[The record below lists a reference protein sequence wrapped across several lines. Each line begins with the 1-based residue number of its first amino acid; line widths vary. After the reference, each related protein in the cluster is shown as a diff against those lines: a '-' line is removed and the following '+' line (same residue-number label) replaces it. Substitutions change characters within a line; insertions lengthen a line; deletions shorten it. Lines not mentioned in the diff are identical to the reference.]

1 MAAKGIHQTIRKTLT
16 ARQTE
21 YSVVLPATT
30 YRIKVTPVG
39 GHVLYVSFTTGL
51 VATSGGNAAKTS
63 TPFDT
68 GERAEQATTVY
79 VGSPVAGTV
88 ALIEHWS

>member
-1 MAAKGIHQTIRKTLT
+1 MAAKGYHQTVEKILP

-21 YSVVLPATT
+21 YSVTLPATT
-30 YRIKVTPVG
+30 VRVKVTPKG

-51 VATSGGNAAKTS
+51 VATSGGNAAKQS

-68 GERAEQATTVY
+68 GPRAEQATTVY
-79 VGSPVAGTV
+79 VASPVAGTIAV
-88 ALIEHWS
+88 IEHWS